1 MLRGALRSERGD
13 TLVEFALTSFLFLM
27 TFLGTIEFGLIV
39 WQYNIVSDLAQEGAR
54 WAAVRGSKGLAPAS
68 TADVQTFVRARSP
81 GWLPTVTTFSADTT
95 TKACTTT
102 ATAPST
108 MVAGDLLC
116 VKVVQSFSPLT
127 QVIPLATLNLTST
140 AQMTIA
146 R

>member
-1 MLRGALRSERGD
+1 LGGGLRSERGD

-27 TFLGTIEFGLIV
+27 TFLGTVEFGLIV

-54 WAAVRGSKGLAPAS
+54 WASVRGSRGSSPAS

-81 GWLPTVTTFSADTT
+81 GWLPVVTTFSADPV

-102 ATAPST
+102 ATAPSALD
-108 MVAGDLLC
+108 AGDGLC
-116 VKVVQSFSPLT
+116 VTVVQSFAPLT
-127 QVIPLATLNLTST
+127 RVIPLATLNLQST